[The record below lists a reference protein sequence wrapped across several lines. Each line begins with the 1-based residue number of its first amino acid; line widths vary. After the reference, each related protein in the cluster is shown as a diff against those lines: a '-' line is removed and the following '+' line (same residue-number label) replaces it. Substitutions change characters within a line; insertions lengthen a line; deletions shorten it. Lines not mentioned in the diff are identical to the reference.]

1 MSLVVGTRIRG
12 VVDAMGSGG
21 VNYAS
26 VGCVFVI
33 NLAAYWA
40 DGRLVQ
46 STLRCEMPVAE
57 DVLRQWMARV
67 RAYSVVEAV
76 IVGFADRNA
85 VLISELE
92 VTAEEDREL
101 AAISEELQRPV
112 VFQSRRFGALSLDRR
127 GRCYQGVAQWC
138 GTEVPLSISCAVLN
152 DPASAVAVAESLFN
166 DQDARNRRARDYAAD
181 RLLELKNDSWL
192 DEDEVEISRAEFI
205 SRMQIASISIN
216 QNGDF
221 HLWYEDG
228 GLFFGHLILVSGN
241 LERGLSDTGIHG

>member
-1 MSLVVGTRIRG
+1 
-12 VVDAMGSGG
+12 
-21 VNYAS
+21 
-26 VGCVFVI
+26 
-33 NLAAYWA
+33 
-40 DGRLVQ
+40 
-46 STLRCEMPVAE
+46 
-57 DVLRQWMARV
+57 MARV

-138 GTEVPLSISCAVLN
+138 GTEVPLSISCADLN

>member
-1 MSLVVGTRIRG
+1 
-12 VVDAMGSGG
+12 
-21 VNYAS
+21 
-26 VGCVFVI
+26 
-33 NLAAYWA
+33 
-40 DGRLVQ
+40 
-46 STLRCEMPVAE
+46 
-57 DVLRQWMARV
+57 
-67 RAYSVVEAV
+67 
-76 IVGFADRNA
+76 
-85 VLISELE
+85 
-92 VTAEEDREL
+92 
-101 AAISEELQRPV
+101 
-112 VFQSRRFGALSLDRR
+112 
-127 GRCYQGVAQWC
+127 
-138 GTEVPLSISCAVLN
+138 LN